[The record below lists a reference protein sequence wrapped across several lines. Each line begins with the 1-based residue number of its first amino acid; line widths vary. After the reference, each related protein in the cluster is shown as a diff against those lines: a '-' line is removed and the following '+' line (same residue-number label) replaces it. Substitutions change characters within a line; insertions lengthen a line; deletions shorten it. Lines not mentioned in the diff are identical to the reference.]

1 MTLSLLHMTPNPVAL
16 SEWATRKG
24 WLSPD
29 GDFGYA
35 LHALLAEAFC
45 GNPPSPFRYMG
56 EQGLLAY
63 SAEQEPAL
71 REAIADASPEVR
83 RVLGLESMRV
93 RSFPAEWN
101 AGKRL
106 GFEVRV
112 RPIVRTTKGKER
124 DLYQYRM
131 ERRPDDSTE
140 DKPSRESI
148 YRQWLEQ
155 RLTSDSAACLV
166 NASLEGF
173 ALSRVVRRAQS
184 SDAKGQRPAKGVIG
198 PDALFRGVLEVAD
211 PAAFARLLA
220 RGLGRHRAFG
230 YGMLLLRPHQVG

>member
-1 MTLSLLHMTPNPVAL
+1 MTMSLLHMTPNPVAL

-35 LHALLAEAFC
+35 LHALLADAFS
-45 GNPPSPFRYMG
+45 GNPPSPFRYMD

-63 SAEQEPAL
+63 SAEQEPTL
-71 REAIADASPEVR
+71 REAITDASPEVR

-93 RSFPAEWN
+93 RAFPAEWN

-131 ERRPDDSTE
+131 EQRPVDSTE
-140 DKPSRESI
+140 DKPSREVI

-155 RLTSDSAACLV
+155 RLTSDNAARLV

-173 ALSRVVRRAQS
+173 ALSRVVRRALS
-184 SDAKGQRPAKGVIG
+184 SDAKGQRSAKGVNG
-198 PDALFRGVLEVAD
+198 PDALFRGVLEVTD
-211 PAAFARLLA
+211 SAAFAGLVA
-220 RGLGRHRAFG
+220 RGIGRHRAFG
-230 YGMLLLRPHQVG
+230 YGMLLLRPHQEG